1 MRKKE
6 IKNITKDLTI
16 GEVLKIDDSLADV
29 FMGFGMHCL
38 YCPMSQQ
45 ETLEEACSV
54 HDIDVNL
61 LVKKLNEKLSEIKK

>member
-1 MRKKE
+1 MNKKQ
-6 IKNITKDLTI
+6 IVITKDLTI
-16 GEVLKIDDSLADV
+16 GAVLKMDDSLADV

-54 HDIDVNL
+54 HDINVNL
-61 LVKKLNEKLSEIKK
+61 LVKKLNEKLAE

>member
-1 MRKKE
+1 MKKNIE
-6 IKNITKDLTI
+6 ITKDLTI
-16 GEVLKIDDSLADV
+16 GKVLKIDEELADV

-54 HDIDVNL
+54 HEIDVEL
-61 LVKKLNEKLSEIKK
+61 LVKKLNEKLAEIKK

>member
-1 MRKKE
+1 MNKKQ
-6 IKNITKDLTI
+6 IVITKDLTI
-16 GEVLKIDDSLADV
+16 GAVLKMDDSLADV

-61 LVKKLNEKLSEIKK
+61 LVKKLNEKLAE

>member
-1 MRKKE
+1 MKKN
-6 IKNITKDLTI
+6 INITKDLTI
-16 GEVLKIDDSLADV
+16 GEVLKIDEALADI

-54 HDIDVNL
+54 HEIDVDL
-61 LVKKLNEKLSEIKK
+61 LVKKLNEKLAELKK